1 MHLLQCLHG
10 RDERPLSQLRR
21 RVAPSTAPVAQEMNY
36 RHAYHAGNFA
46 DVVKHLALVA
56 LLTHLRKKDKGFR
69 VIDTHAGRGLYDLAG
84 DEAARTG
91 EAAQGIARLR
101 SLVPHD
107 GYPDALKT
115 YLDLVQGVGD
125 GRYPGSPLIAARLL
139 RLQDRL
145 IAIEKHKDEFAVLS
159 ATLSPYRNAKTEEGD
174 GYARLAALLPPPER
188 RGLVLIDPPYEAPDE
203 FACVGA
209 AVGSALRRFATG
221 IYLIWFP
228 VKSKSEADRFCGE
241 ILAAGA
247 TRALRIDTEVS
258 AKNSSM
264 EKIGDRNRL
273 ARAGLIVVNPPF
285 GFAEEMRAAFSI
297 IAIPLAA
304 HTEIAWLAGE

>member
-1 MHLLQCLHG
+1 MHLLQRLRG
-10 RDERPLSQLRR
+10 RDERSLSQLRR
-21 RVAPSTAPVAQEMNY
+21 RVVAPAAQVAAHVNY

-56 LLTHLRKKDKGFR
+56 LLSHLKKKDKGFR

-101 SLVPHD
+101 ALIPHD
-107 GYPDALKT
+107 GYPESLKT
-115 YLDLVQGVGD
+115 YLDLVQSAGE

-139 RLQDRL
+139 RPQDRL
-145 IAIEKHKDEFAVLS
+145 IAIEKHAEEFAVLS
-159 ATLSPYRNAKTEEGD
+159 SVLSPYRTATAEQAD

-203 FACVGA
+203 FARVGA
-209 AVGSALRRFATG
+209 AVGGALRRFATG

-228 VKSKSEADRFCGE
+228 VKSKSEVDRFCGE
-241 ILAAGA
+241 IVAAGA
-247 TRALRIDTEVS
+247 AKALRIDTEVE
-258 AKNSSM
+258 AKV
-264 EKIGDRNRL
+264 GDKERL
-273 ARAGLIVVNPPF
+273 ARAGIIVVNPPY
-285 GFAEEMRAAFSI
+285 GFADEMNTAFSI
-297 IAIPLAA
+297 IATPLAA
-304 HTEIAWLAGE
+304 RTELAWLAGES